1 MFKFNAYRTSQIG
14 RTPIE
19 STHVSF
25 QLEVL
30 YIYVNVH
37 ILLCPNLMADV
48 KSAGRG
54 NKKA

>member
-48 KSAGRG
+48 KVQAEET
-54 NKKA
+54 NKA